1 MINTIFYFVDT
12 EQEYTNKYNSGEIK
26 PYTIVFVKGT
36 KTIWKDGVRYGG
48 LTQQEINTIV
58 NGSEDEIMN
67 LIDQIN
73 DTIDDINSAIG
84 EEKDRLDDLISDL
97 NGEIQDK
104 VEDLF
109 SDSQWIQQNFPQGI
123 VNNWQSGWNENLK
136 QYLQT
141 VGLWDYENDGSIVT
155 KWSQLRQQIDSISSE
170 VDNISEGISG
180 DVNMLQSQ
188 ITQEINDRNQAITQI
203 NNTFASSITD
213 VNGLKQVVEW
223 MYSGLRSSAGADQS
237 FAEIIASG
245 KNGMSSAISDLRT
258 SVESLGDTYVAKS
271 SLTSSVDSAIS
282 GIINAASGTYANT
295 SIFSKIDDNSDD
307 IAAIATKITGDTS
320 QVSASAKIANMTAS
334 VVTSA
339 NIDSAVAALSAQT
352 KTDLGEDIA
361 ATVFAEANKNGSTI
375 TLNADQI
382 NLNGQ
387 TTFDTAIGNKID
399 ARIANAN
406 VITQSNI
413 NGEVEAILEGGN
425 ANFNG
430 DVVANTLT
438 AGDTE
443 VTGLNIHTTGDE
455 IQFRQGDEKKAYFV
469 ANGGGLQ
476 LYIKNESGDWK
487 CIDFTNWSSVQ
498 GQSTDYTPVTYYNI
512 LSTANVTQSILY
524 RNETDHKLYN
534 SPRSDASL
542 INGTF
547 YLPFNPGWSDTC
559 VYAIAPAESS
569 YVVLAMV
576 KNMTMYSK
584 VTITDGVSGTPS
596 AYVGIGYFPSRAQDS
611 SQGKAPSGVAFE
623 SSPKFLDNF
632 SSRADA
638 QYIADSYGYVW
649 ADSAIDSITY
659 GRSTTTYTELSN
671 PSTGRSSIRRPS

>member
-123 VNNWQSGWNENLK
+123 VNWQSGWNENLK

-170 VDNISEGISG
+170 VDSISEGISG
-180 DVNMLQSQ
+180 DVNTLQSQ

-203 NNTFASSITD
+203 NNTYASSITD

-271 SLTSSVDSAIS
+271 SLTSSVDNAIS

-295 SIFSKIDDNSDD
+295 SVFSKIDDNSDD

-382 NLNGQ
+382 NLSGQ
-387 TTFDTAIGNKID
+387 TTFDTAIGDKID

-425 ANFNG
+425 ATFNG
-430 DVVANTLT
+430 SLSAATGTFAGDLT
-438 AGDTE
+438 AQDGHISGDLSVTGNIYCGSGTTFTSSGLSGLNFKTEINASSTKTLSKNNPLVINTYSGGRASLTLPTE
-443 VTGLNIHTTGDE
+443 VSPGQVFVIVAVQELAVIAPTGFKIGSLNDVNDHTTQ
-455 IQFRQGDEKKAYFV
+455 ILTV
-469 ANGGGLQ
+469 PGGR
-476 LYIKNESGDWK
+476 
-487 CIDFTNWSSVQ
+487 SVW
-498 GQSTDYTPVTYYNI
+498 I
-512 LSTANVTQSILY
+512 M
-524 RNETDHKLYN
+524 
-534 SPRSDASL
+534 
-542 INGTF
+542 
-547 YLPFNPGWSDTC
+547 YLGP
-559 VYAIAPAESS
+559 
-569 YVVLAMV
+569 
-576 KNMTMYSK
+576 
-584 VTITDGVSGTPS
+584 
-596 AYVGIGYFPSRAQDS
+596 
-611 SQGKAPSGVAFE
+611 
-623 SSPKFLDNF
+623 
-632 SSRADA
+632 
-638 QYIADSYGYVW
+638 
-649 ADSAIDSITY
+649 ITY
-659 GRSTTTYTELSN
+659 GTNDTRKVWGVIAHSVV
-671 PSTGRSSIRRPS
+671 